1 LAFAL
6 NPAQRFFRSARGR
19 DCFLLTVCSIA
30 TNPNTRVIADLEA
43 VTLQKGEQAGGFG
56 EAANKSRGGAE

>member
-6 NPAQRFFRSARGR
+6 NPAPRFFRSARGA

-30 TNPNTRVIADLEA
+30 TNPNTLVIADFEA
-43 VTLQKGEQAGGFG
+43 VMLQKSEQAGGFG
-56 EAANKSRGGAE
+56 QAANKSRGGAG